1 MKSQN
6 NQILKHLQKGRKI
19 NPLQALDKFGC
30 FRLASRINNLRA
42 DGHHIEGKMVEK
54 NGKKFK
60 EYWMVN

>member
-19 NPLQALDKFGC
+19 NPLMALDKFGC

-42 DGHHIEGKMVEK
+42 DGHPIEVKMVEK

-60 EYWMVN
+60 EYWMVS